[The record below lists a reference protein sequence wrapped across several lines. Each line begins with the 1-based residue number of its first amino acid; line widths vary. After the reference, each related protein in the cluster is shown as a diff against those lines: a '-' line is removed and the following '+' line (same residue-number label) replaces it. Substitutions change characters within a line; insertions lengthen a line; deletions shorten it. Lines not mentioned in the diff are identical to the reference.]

1 LIPRGVSQVDMNQY
15 LEVFIE
21 ESKEHLQACNDNL
34 LELEKKPDDMTII
47 NEIFRS
53 AHTLKGMSATMGYDD
68 LAKLT
73 HQMENVLD
81 AIRHHTISVTPE
93 LLDVVFQAVDDL
105 EAMVNSIAEGGDG
118 KRDVSIVVGKLKMIE
133 TGNAAYLE
141 AQKEIAAAAAVEEKT
156 AVQIDYDEFERT
168 LIEES
173 HEQGFTTYEVSVAL
187 RDDCLLKAAR
197 VYMIFEVLEK
207 QGEIIKSLPSVDQL
221 EEEQF
226 DKAFTVTLISKENPQ
241 DIEKRV
247 LNVSEVEVVTVTVVS
262 PLAIAS
268 NTSAM
273 MQSQSTDKQEA
284 KEMPVTQPENTLDSK
299 QKSTEPDHNK
309 TGTGGKAASK
319 TIRVNIERLDI
330 LLNLFEELVI
340 DRGRLE
346 QIASELRNQELQ
358 ETVDRIS
365 RNTGDL
371 QNIILN
377 MRMVPIETVFNRF
390 PRMVRQLARDLDK
403 KVNLEII
410 GAETELDRTVID
422 EIGDPLVHL
431 IRNSLD
437 HGIET
442 PAIRKAN
449 GKSEEGTV
457 TLKAYHS
464 GNHVFIEIEDDGAGI
479 NRDKVLQIALR
490 NGIVTEQVAATLTD
504 KQVYELIFASGFST
518 ADKISDISG
527 RGVGLDVVK
536 NTIENLG
543 GNVSVDSMAGKG
555 SIFSIQ
561 LPLTL
566 SIISVM
572 LVEIQMEKYA
582 IPLSSIIETAII
594 KKDEILHAHNQKVID
609 FRGKIVPLLYL
620 KDLFEVPVVKE
631 ESEFV
636 SIVII
641 RKGEKMAGLVVDS
654 FIGQQE
660 VVLKSFGNYLTNVF
674 AIPGATILG
683 DGQVALIVDC
693 NALLK

>member
-1 LIPRGVSQVDMNQY
+1 MEMNQY

-21 ESKEHLQACNDNL
+21 ESKEHLQSCNDHL
-34 LELEKKPDDMTII
+34 LELEKNPNDMSII

-53 AHTLKGMSATMGYDD
+53 AHTLKGMSATMGYED

-73 HQMENVLD
+73 HKMENVLD
-81 AIRHHTISVTPE
+81 AIRNQTIAVTPE
-93 LLDVVFQAVDDL
+93 LIDVVFIAVDDL
-105 EAMVNSIAEGGDG
+105 EEMVQSIASGGDG
-118 KRDVSIVVGKLKMIE
+118 KRDVSNAVEKLRLIE
-133 TGNAAYLE
+133 E
-141 AQKEIAAAAAVEEKT
+141 AQNGPVIDSQKEVAAAIVESDAEQQT
-156 AVQIDYDEFERT
+156 TYDEFERT
-168 LIEES
+168 IIEQS
-173 HEQGFTTYEVSVAL
+173 MEQGFSTFEIVVSI
-187 RDDCLLKAAR
+187 REDCLLKAAR
-197 VYMIFEVLEK
+197 VYMVFGVLEEL
-207 QGEIIKSLPSVDQL
+207 GEIIKSTPPVEQL

-226 DKAFTVTLISKENPQ
+226 DQQFSITFVTKEPSAE
-241 DIEKRV
+241 IEQKV
-247 LNVSEVEVVTVTVVS
+247 MKVSEVEKVEVTPIILNDLDHDRQSRTQES
-262 PLAIAS
+262 QTSELKPIENLAVPSEKAINNS
-268 NTSAM
+268 NQSKNNESKNHSA
-273 MQSQSTDKQEA
+273 
-284 KEMPVTQPENTLDSK
+284 
-299 QKSTEPDHNK
+299 
-309 TGTGGKAASK
+309 GKATSK

-346 QIASELRNQELQ
+346 QISSELNNQELQ
-358 ETVDRIS
+358 ETVDRMS
-365 RNTGDL
+365 RITGDL

-377 MRMVPIETVFNRF
+377 MRMVPIDTVFNRF
-390 PRMVRQLARDLDK
+390 PRMVRQIARDLHK

-431 IRNSLD
+431 IRNSCD

-442 PAIRKAN
+442 PEIRKAN
-449 GKSEEGTV
+449 GKSEEGKV
-457 TLKAYHS
+457 ILKAYHS
-464 GNHVFIEIEDDGAGI
+464 GNHVFIVIEDDGAGI
-479 NRDKVLQIALR
+479 SREKVLKKALKS
-490 NGIVTEQVAATLTD
+490 GIINEETADTLSD

-518 ADKISDISG
+518 ADTISSISG

-543 GNVSVDSMAGKG
+543 GEVTVDSIEGKG
-555 SIFSIQ
+555 STFSIQ

-572 LVEIQMEKYA
+572 LVEIQREKYA

-594 KKDEILHAHNQKVID
+594 KKDDILHAHNQKVID
-609 FRGKIVPLLYL
+609 FRGKVVPLLFL
-620 KDLFEVPVVKE
+620 KDLFEVPVFE
-631 ESEFV
+631 EEDEFISV
-636 SIVII
+636 III

-660 VVLKSFGNYLTNVF
+660 IVLKSFGNYLNNIF

-693 NALLK
+693 NVLLK

>member
-1 LIPRGVSQVDMNQY
+1 MDMNQY

-21 ESKEHLQACNDNL
+21 ESKEHLQSCNDHL
-34 LELEKKPDDMTII
+34 LELERSPNDMSII

-53 AHTLKGMSATMGYDD
+53 AHTLKGMSATMGYED

-73 HQMENVLD
+73 HKMENVLD
-81 AIRHHTISVTPE
+81 AIRNQTIAVTPE
-93 LLDVVFQAVDDL
+93 LIDVVFLAVDDL
-105 EAMVNSIAEGGDG
+105 EEMVQSIASGGDG
-118 KRDVSIVVGKLKMIE
+118 KRDVSNAVEKLKLIE
-133 TGNAAYLE
+133 E
-141 AQKEIAAAAAVEEKT
+141 SQSSFVIDAQKEVAVATVEADEEQKT
-156 AVQIDYDEFERT
+156 TYDEFERT
-168 LIEES
+168 VIEQS
-173 HEQGFTTYEVSVAL
+173 KEQGFSTFEISISL
-187 RDDCLLKAAR
+187 REDCLLKAAR
-197 VYMIFEVLEK
+197 VYMVFGVLEEL
-207 QGEIIKSLPSVDQL
+207 GEIIKSTPPVEQL

-226 DKAFTVTLISKENPQ
+226 DQNFTITIVTKETSAE
-241 DIEKRV
+241 IENKV
-247 LNVSEVEVVTVTVVS
+247 MKVSEVEKVEVLSITLTDSNNEIQSRSLESKTVELEPIENQVVPGEKTTINN
-262 PLAIAS
+262 ANQS
-268 NTSAM
+268 NNNESKNHSA
-273 MQSQSTDKQEA
+273 
-284 KEMPVTQPENTLDSK
+284 
-299 QKSTEPDHNK
+299 
-309 TGTGGKAASK
+309 GKATSK

-346 QIASELRNQELQ
+346 QISSELNNQELQ
-358 ETVDRIS
+358 ETVDRMS
-365 RNTGDL
+365 RITGDL

-377 MRMVPIETVFNRF
+377 MRMVPIDTVFNRF
-390 PRMVRQLARDLDK
+390 PRMVRQIARDLHK

-431 IRNSLD
+431 IRNSCD

-442 PAIRKAN
+442 PEIRKIN

-457 TLKAYHS
+457 ILKAYHS
-464 GNHVFIEIEDDGAGI
+464 GNHVFIEIEDDGSGI
-479 NRDKVLQIALR
+479 SRDKVLKKALKS
-490 NGIVTEQVAATLTD
+490 GIVNEETAATLSD

-518 ADKISDISG
+518 AESISSLSG

-543 GNVSVDSMAGKG
+543 GEVTVDSIEGKG
-555 SIFSIQ
+555 SLFSIQ

-572 LVEIQMEKYA
+572 LVEIQREKYA

-594 KKDEILHAHNQKVID
+594 KKDDILHAHNQKVID
-609 FRGKIVPLLYL
+609 FRGRVVPLLFL
-620 KDLFEVPVVKE
+620 KDLFEVPIFE
-631 ESEFV
+631 EEDEFISV
-636 SIVII
+636 III

-660 VVLKSFGNYLTNVF
+660 IVLKSFGNYLNNIF

-693 NALLK
+693 NVLLK